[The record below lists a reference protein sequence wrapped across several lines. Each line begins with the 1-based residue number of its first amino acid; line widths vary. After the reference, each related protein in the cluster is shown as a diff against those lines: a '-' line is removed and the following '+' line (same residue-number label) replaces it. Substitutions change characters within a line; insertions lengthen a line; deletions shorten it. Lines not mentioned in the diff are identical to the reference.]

1 VAELE
6 GFLEAARLDW
16 VAFFAWSPED
26 GTAALG
32 LDDRVPAAT
41 AEARVERVQEL
52 QDRLLA
58 EAQDAWV
65 GRPLEVLVER
75 VEDDGTAEGRSFREA
90 PDADG
95 VVRVA
100 DATARRGPGNP
111 EGVPRWAGSV
121 RVGEYLPVV
130 VTAAQGPELLAR
142 LAG

>member
-16 VAFFAWSPED
+16 VAFFAWSAED

-32 LDDRVPAAT
+32 LDGRVPAAT

-100 DATARRGPGNP
+100 DATATRTL
-111 EGVPRWAGSV
+111 